1 MPGNAYVLPT
11 YADVKKMPF
20 FTNLRLFF
28 RILTPKKPLIWCTI
42 WCTFTPLYT
51 LHFLVFICHG
61 VAVEMLLPMLLQLLR
76 NLHGHLQSPYGY
88 TYPWSLRFL
97 SVP

>member
-28 RILTPKKPLIWCTI
+28 RILTPKKPPICGTI
-42 WCTFTPLYT
+42 CGTFTTLY
-51 LHFLVFICHG
+51 HQPFLVFICHE
-61 VAVEMLLPMLLQLLR
+61 VVLEILMLMLLLLSR

-88 TYPWSLRFL
+88 TYP
-97 SVP
+97 